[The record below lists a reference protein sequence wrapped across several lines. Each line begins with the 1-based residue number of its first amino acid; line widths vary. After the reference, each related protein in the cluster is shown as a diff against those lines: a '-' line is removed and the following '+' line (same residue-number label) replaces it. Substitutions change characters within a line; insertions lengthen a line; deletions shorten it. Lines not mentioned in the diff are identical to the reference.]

1 MSTYSDTP
9 RDRAARLT
17 RDAERLITDALEN
30 GGPRAD
36 YIARL
41 AIRDADGA
49 INSALDSPPRPGSST
64 SRAVPDE
71 LARDPRPLRLERD
84 C

>member
-49 INSALDSPPRPGSST
+49 INASPVNEYAL
-64 SRAVPDE
+64 RARLTAATRQLN
-71 LARDPRPLRLERD
+71 LAGGAR
-84 C
+84 